1 MIYVMQILYYIWYC
15 HNGPNRSVDVM
26 SYHSS
31 NVARPVTIPTGFAQF
46 CRGYYQIVIR
56 SSLLTIITYSI
67 LILTILS
74 TQQSHKY
81 AIDLGV
87 GHHRGVEALTRRSP
101 LTIQFLV
108 CSFSI
113 GTDRHAF
120 SLCACQ
126 SNTCPLLI
134 MSVLSDGT
142 TIIFRF
148 YDRQNI

>member
-1 MIYVMQILYYIWYC
+1 MIYVMHILYYIWYC

-26 SYHSS
+26 SYRSS

-56 SSLLTIITYSI
+56 SSLLTIITQSI

-87 GHHRGVEALTRRSP
+87 GHHRGVEAHPP
-101 LTIQFLV
+101 LTSHHSLSMQFQYWNGSPRVQSVRVSVEHLSV
-108 CSFSI
+108 VDQI
-113 GTDRHAF
+113 GT
-120 SLCACQ
+120 Q
-126 SNTCPLLI
+126 
-134 MSVLSDGT
+134 
-142 TIIFRF
+142 
-148 YDRQNI
+148 